1 MSQNTVKDA
10 RTWRDSKM
18 PEWVKDSVRQEL
30 IQAALRWPSEP
41 KPKPLPF
48 GFGSHDSMVGSV
60 QPGVYWHTQ
69 GGYPTKFAIRLRDE
83 NEVPAHRHYRLKELL
98 GDTRPWNFNYLRGP
112 WFRTEK
118 EARLFILWEKCEE
131 FSKMLFSLSEKVR
144 TASDEV
150 PNDT

>member
-1 MSQNTVKDA
+1 MSQNTVNDV

-18 PEWVKDSVRQEL
+18 PEWARDSVRQEL
-30 IQAALRWPSEP
+30 IQAALSWPLEP

-60 QPGVYWHTQ
+60 QPGVYWQ
-69 GGYPTKFAIRLRDE
+69 NSIGFVSKFAVRLRVKGDMGFS
-83 NEVPAHRHYRLKELL
+83 RLV
-98 GDTRPWNFNYLRGP
+98 FNRNPDNPLSKWSNDVVRGP

-118 EARLFILWEKCEE
+118 DACLFVLWEKCEDA
-131 FSKMLFSLSEKVR
+131 SRLLFSLKETVR

-150 PNDT
+150 SEQL